1 MEQKITAAMIAEKA
15 GVSPAT
21 MSRYL
26 REGGRVRP
34 ASAEKIEK
42 AMKELGVTKD
52 TPKEIAPP
60 RREPVIVV
68 NIPGIVNTFYNEILR
83 GIQTSARMHGYSVLI
98 HESLLGGGALDTFC
112 GLLESI
118 GASGVILMV
127 SLNEAALARIRA
139 IVPLVQCS
147 EHNENT
153 DYPYVS
159 INDRAAARMATA
171 HLIACGCNK
180 VALINSSL
188 SCRYARHRQEGFLDA
203 MREAENFVPQNWI
216 VQLPE
221 VNYALAYS
229 AVCRLLNEDTRP
241 NAFFA
246 VSDIYAVAVLR
257 AASRFRLR
265 IPQDLMVV
273 GFDNLDLTAMTC
285 PSITTVS
292 QSSYQQG
299 YSACELLADMIEQP
313 ELIPKPILVDT
324 ELILRES
331 TFPGMTGSIA
341 ASSP

>member
-1 MEQKITAAMIAEKA
+1 
-15 GVSPAT
+15 
-21 MSRYL
+21 
-26 REGGRVRP
+26 
-34 ASAEKIEK
+34 
-42 AMKELGVTKD
+42 
-52 TPKEIAPP
+52 
-60 RREPVIVV
+60 
-68 NIPGIVNTFYNEILR
+68 
-83 GIQTSARMHGYSVLI
+83 
-98 HESLLGGGALDTFC
+98 
-112 GLLESI
+112 
-118 GASGVILMV
+118 
-127 SLNEAALARIRA
+127 
-139 IVPLVQCS
+139 
-147 EHNENT
+147 
-153 DYPYVS
+153 
-159 INDRAAARMATA
+159 
-171 HLIACGCNK
+171 
-180 VALINSSL
+180 
-188 SCRYARHRQEGFLDA
+188 

-313 ELIPKPILVDT
+313 ELNPKPILVDT